1 MRARWPGK
9 ARDPVIS
16 TAIVCSL
23 LFFFLELNNRGSR
36 LVAHFHLQKFISN
49 ELDLNDHNEGFS
61 LTRMSYKSGKS
72 DASGSRRK
80 RESIAFL
87 AESIARDSRPLRS
100 SERPCGTGLKRD
112 TLESPTAWSLRFVLG
127 VSLLEQRLH
136 SAPSAPPSDRSDRE
150 ARINHP
156 PPGGRGLGCNS
167 LDKNVDTS
175 RRNIW

>member
-1 MRARWPGK
+1 MVRARWPGK
-9 ARDPVIS
+9 ARDPAIS

-36 LVAHFHLQKFISN
+36 LVAHFHFQKSISN

-100 SERPCGTGLKRD
+100 SELPCGTGLKVMPWKAR
-112 TLESPTAWSLRFVLG
+112 LLGRSALSFGFRCWSSGSIQRPLRRH
-127 VSLLEQRLH
+127 QI
-136 SAPSAPPSDRSDRE
+136 
-150 ARINHP
+150 ARIGKLAIHHP
-156 PPGGRGLGCNS
+156 TPGGRGLASVVS
-167 LDKNVDTS
+167 LK
-175 RRNIW
+175 

>member
-1 MRARWPGK
+1 VRARWPGK
-9 ARDPVIS
+9 ARDLVIS
-16 TAIVCSL
+16 TAVVCSL

-36 LVAHFHLQKFISN
+36 LVAHSHLQKSISN

-112 TLESPTAWSLRFVLG
+112 ALESPTAWSLRFVLW
-127 VSLLEQRLH
+127 VSLLEQRLN
-136 SAPSAPPSDRSDRE
+136 SAPTAPPSDRSDRE
-150 ARINHP
+150 ARNSP
-156 PPGGRGLGCNS
+156 PYSGRSG
-167 LDKNVDTS
+167 S
-175 RRNIW
+175 R